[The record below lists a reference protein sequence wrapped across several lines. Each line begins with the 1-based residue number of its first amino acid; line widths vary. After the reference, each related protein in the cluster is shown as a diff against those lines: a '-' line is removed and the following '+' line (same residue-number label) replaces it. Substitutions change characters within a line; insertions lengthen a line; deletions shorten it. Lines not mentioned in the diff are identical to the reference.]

1 MGLKEQD
8 VFFRTQGR
16 ERPARDLAGG
26 PGRSPLLSAV
36 SQQLLH
42 VIPNDPLG

>member
-1 MGLKEQD
+1 MGLKGQD
-8 VFFRTQGR
+8 VFLRTRGR
-16 ERPARDLAGG
+16 EQPARDLAGG
-26 PGRSPLLSAV
+26 SGRSPLLSAV